1 MAGRHRFGSTWK
13 AMTKMRMRAWKAWRP
28 RRNISATSWWSGC
41 TCGALRSCISGGIAR
56 SRKRRESKNYWRG
69 QKKETRPARDPVEK
83 RHSGVEDVLP
93 QMGQH
98 ERFVLTSHARPDGDA
113 VGSALAC
120 CQILRALGKQADVV
134 LHDGVPRIYRSLPF
148 ADQVV
153 QSSQVVGNYEAAI
166 ILECDSIHRTRLE
179 GLENRFLIRIDHHGS
194 GRPFA
199 HVNWINPHTVAT
211 AEMVFRLA
219 REAGV
224 KFSAEV
230 PTCLY
235 TALMT
240 DTGSFMFQGTNENTF
255 ALARELALA
264 GADPAHCARG
274 IYFAHSVAKIRLL
287 GEALRSLNVEGHIGY
302 AWVTHQQMERCGA
315 IEEDCEGL
323 VNYVLSIGGVEVA
336 AFFRELPDGR
346 YRVSLRSKGKL
357 NVAHVAESFGGG
369 GHECA
374 SGCSINGPLAE
385 AVRQVLSQ
393 LRGGPSVQ

>member
-1 MAGRHRFGSTWK
+1 MWNQT
-13 AMTKMRMRAWKAWRP
+13 
-28 RRNISATSWWSGC
+28 
-41 TCGALRSCISGGIAR
+41 
-56 SRKRRESKNYWRG
+56 
-69 QKKETRPARDPVEK
+69 EK
-83 RHSGVEDVLP
+83 RHNDMLTEVL
-93 QMGQH
+93 QH
-98 ERFVLTSHARPDGDA
+98 IQQRNRFVLTSHARPDGDA

-120 CQILRALGKQADVV
+120 CQVLRAMGKEADVV

-153 QSSQVVGNYEAAI
+153 QSKVINGAYEAAI
-166 ILECDSIHRTRLE
+166 VLECDSIHRTRLE
-179 GLENRFLIRIDHHGS
+179 GLENRFLISIDHHVS

-199 HVNWINPHTVAT
+199 HVNWIDPHAVAT
-211 AEMVFRLA
+211 AEMVFRLG

-224 KFSAEV
+224 KFSPEIA
-230 PTCLY
+230 TCLY

-255 ALARELALA
+255 SLARELVLA

-274 IYFAHSVAKIRLL
+274 IYFAHSLAKIRLL
-287 GEALRSLNVEGHIGY
+287 GEALRNLTAEGHLAY
-302 AWVTHQQMERCGA
+302 AWVTQKQMERCEA

-357 NVAHVAESFGGG
+357 DVAHVAESFGGG

-374 SGCSINGPLAE
+374 SGCSVDGPLAE
-385 AVRQVLSQ
+385 AVRQIILQ
-393 LRGGPSVQ
+393 LGRGPSVQ

>member
-1 MAGRHRFGSTWK
+1 VQNKKKRES
-13 AMTKMRMRAWKAWRP
+13 
-28 RRNISATSWWSGC
+28 
-41 TCGALRSCISGGIAR
+41 RSC
-56 SRKRRESKNYWRG
+56 WRG
-69 QKKETRPARDPVEK
+69 RKNVTRPARILVEK
-83 RHSGVEDVLP
+83 RHSDVLEDVLR
-93 QMGQH
+93 QIEQH
-98 ERFVLTSHARPDGDA
+98 QRFVLTSHARPDGDA

-120 CQILRALGKQADVV
+120 CQILRAMGKQADVV
-134 LHDGVPRIYRSLPF
+134 LHDGVPRVYRSLPF

-153 QSSQVVGNYEAAI
+153 QSSQVMGNYSAAI

-179 GLENRFLIRIDHHGS
+179 GLENRFLISIDHHVS

-199 HVNWINPHTVAT
+199 HVNWIDPDAVAT

-219 REAGV
+219 REANV
-224 KFSAEV
+224 KFSGEV
-230 PTCLY
+230 ATCLY

-240 DTGSFMFQGTNENTF
+240 DTGSFMFQGTNEHTF
-255 ALARELALA
+255 ALARELVLA

-287 GEALRSLNVEGHIGY
+287 GEALRSLSLEGNIGY
-302 AWVTHQQMERCGA
+302 AWVTQKQVERCGA

-323 VNYVLSIGGVEVA
+323 VNYVLSIGGIEVA

-357 NVAHVAESFGGG
+357 DVAHVAESFGGG

-374 SGCSINGPLAE
+374 SGCSVNGPLAE
-385 AVRQVLSQ
+385 AVRNILSQ